1 MSGTPASGPTVTI
14 EDVRDAVAAVLR
26 VAPEDVGDDTD
37 LADLGLDSL
46 RVMRLSGRWRRQ
58 GLVADFAVLAA
69 EPTVRAWTRYLAGTA
84 TEPDRPWRNGGSPR

>member
-37 LADLGLDSL
+37 LADLGLDRS
-46 RVMRLSGRWRRQ
+46 
-58 GLVADFAVLAA
+58 A
-69 EPTVRAWTRYLAGTA
+69 
-84 TEPDRPWRNGGSPR
+84 